1 MTALH
6 QSQVTC
12 GEAGQ
17 HPHPQ
22 QRGPGGDAQGGHVLL
37 LHLLVITVL
46 YCTVLYCTVL
56 LLHLL
61 VTTVLYCTAP
71 SPARNHLYCTV
82 LYCTVLLLHL
92 LVTTDPDGA
101 EGHLPLQ
108 AGHYAAV
115 ESPGPV

>member
-1 MTALH
+1 MRDELRGHVTALH

-17 HPHPQ
+17 YPHPQ

-37 LHLLVITVL
+37 LHLLV
-46 YCTVLYCTVL
+46 
-56 LLHLL
+56 
-61 VTTVLYCTAP
+61 
-71 SPARNHLYCTV
+71 
-82 LYCTVLLLHL
+82 
-92 LVTTDPDGA
+92 TTDPDGA

-108 AGHYAAV
+108 PGHYAAV